1 MNKEV
6 VSKEYVE
13 YENAE
18 KCCSDI
24 DKLTTCGNK
33 STTTCSEERQQQL
46 WEEGAGK
53 DEIRGGRSQCWEGAF
68 VARGMLLHSA
78 AWRVGN

>member
-1 MNKEV
+1 MDKEV

-18 KCCSDI
+18 KFCSDT
-24 DKLTTCGNK
+24 DKLATCGNK
-33 STTTCSEERQQQL
+33 STTCSEERQQL
-46 WEEGAGK
+46 WESGAGRN
-53 DEIRGGRSQCWEGAF
+53 EIRGGRSQCWEGAF

>member
-1 MNKEV
+1 MDKEV

-18 KCCSDI
+18 KCCSDT

-33 STTTCSEERQQQL
+33 STTCSEERQQL
-46 WEEGAGK
+46 WE
-53 DEIRGGRSQCWEGAF
+53 
-68 VARGMLLHSA
+68 
-78 AWRVGN
+78 

>member
-1 MNKEV
+1 MDKEV
-6 VSKEYVE
+6 FGKEYVE

-18 KCCSDI
+18 KFCSDT

-33 STTTCSEERQQQL
+33 STTCSEERQQL
-46 WEEGAGK
+46 WESRAGRN
-53 DEIRGGRSQCWEGAF
+53 EIRGGRSQCWEGAF

-78 AWRVGN
+78 AAWRVGN

>member
-1 MNKEV
+1 MDKEV

-18 KCCSDI
+18 KFCSDT

-33 STTTCSEERQQQL
+33 STTCSEERQQL
-46 WEEGAGK
+46 WE
-53 DEIRGGRSQCWEGAF
+53 
-68 VARGMLLHSA
+68 
-78 AWRVGN
+78 